1 MMMFEFDENQTLDV
15 GVLMPQDV
23 STRLLELQADSSA
36 TAGAFVDCGNG
47 FRSFGLF
54 YPAIAAYSEATE
66 RDPRSAD
73 AFLGRAQAA
82 FGLALLQDSE
92 SEREVFCSKSIA
104 DYKRVLELKGQS
116 REAVLGLGSALL
128 AANRFAECE
137 SWIADTL
144 AIASDR
150 NLKGDLL
157 YTLALC
163 RLFAGDLDQALDH
176 ADNMERVAGFDI
188 EHSFICGLVSSL
200 RGENEKMLEYEIGIR
215 RKDEKL
221 SQVLRAIAV
230 GARCGTFSELARLL
244 V

>member
-1 MMMFEFDENQTLDV
+1 MAQIRNRRTLFLAV
-15 GVLMPQDV
+15 
-23 STRLLELQADSSA
+23 RKLL
-36 TAGAFVDCGNG
+36 
-47 FRSFGLF
+47 
-54 YPAIAAYSEATE
+54 
-66 RDPRSAD
+66 
-73 AFLGRAQAA
+73 LGWR
-82 FGLALLQDSE
+82 FCQDSD
-92 SEREVFCSKSIA
+92 SEREGFCSKSIA

-128 AANRFAECE
+128 AANRFAECA
-137 SWIADTL
+137 SWITDTF
-144 AIASDR
+144 AIAADR

-188 EHSFICGLVSSL
+188 EHSFICALVSFL

-221 SQVLRAIAV
+221 SQVLRAIAM
-230 GARCGTFSELARLL
+230 GARCGTFSDLARLL